1 MTGARA
7 CCVLVLGAH
16 ACCVIVTGVHT
27 YSVLSPGARACSA
40 LVSCVRICCVL
51 VTGVY
56 VCVCVYVPELVVRGL
71 VGDFRVADTPMSVI
85 TAPVNPRAAMGGVS
99 GSNRVLG

>member
-1 MTGARA
+1 M
-7 CCVLVLGAH
+7 
-16 ACCVIVTGVHT
+16 
-27 YSVLSPGARACSA
+27 Y
-40 LVSCVRICCVL
+40 
-51 VTGVY
+51 
-56 VCVCVYVPELVVRGL
+56 VCVYVPELVVRGL